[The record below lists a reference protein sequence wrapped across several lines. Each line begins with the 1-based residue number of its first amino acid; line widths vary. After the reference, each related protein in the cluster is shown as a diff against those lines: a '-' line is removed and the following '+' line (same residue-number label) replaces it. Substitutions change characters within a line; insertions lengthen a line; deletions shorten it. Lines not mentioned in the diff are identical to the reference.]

1 MQSLDKQQQT
11 TNYNPQLVYV
21 QPGKRKVNFQVFN
34 LDLVIE
40 FREFSLI
47 IQICEGKGMKSG
59 NKSSGRGSPFEMG
72 FRAGDK
78 ENRKVLANLR
88 VNNLNKDLEDAH
100 LFKLSKKNL
109 FHDKHQLDDQE
120 RTSRTTMSSSFRQI
134 GRNQTG
140 ALLELLKDE
149 ITKKYESSE
158 ANRLYWFPAN
168 EEDSESSIQSLENV
182 TNYDLNAQNK
192 AQGAD
197 EIESLLSRLVTI
209 VNKSPTSGSI
219 LKQKNSTS
227 HRLFCELLKN
237 VAAES
242 KTNLKKISVA
252 QEKKSRDKINTVIS
266 KPKLPSSF
274 SKTPTNNLIGRLH
287 IKSKADIPCCFKSN
301 RRENSPKLQ
310 DYHTQSSQ
318 VNLKESFKPATAR
331 DLTRS
336 GSGKLFDK
344 KLHRK
349 DKPERNQITQN
360 LVKKIIKTSHATHTG
375 NNSSM
380 KDERSNSRKKS
391 PEAMLCGNKTFA
403 QEPSKK
409 TFTNL
414 SKKIYAQ
421 QNNMYFS
428 THFLQKD

>member
-1 MQSLDKQQQT
+1 
-11 TNYNPQLVYV
+11 
-21 QPGKRKVNFQVFN
+21 
-34 LDLVIE
+34 
-40 FREFSLI
+40 
-47 IQICEGKGMKSG
+47 MKSG

-72 FRAGDK
+72 FRAGEK
-78 ENRKVLANLR
+78 ENRRVLANLR

-109 FHDKHQLDDQE
+109 FHDKHQLEDQE

-149 ITKKYESSE
+149 IWKKYEHSE
-158 ANRLYWFPAN
+158 TNRHYWFPSN
-168 EEDSESSIQSLENV
+168 EDDSESSIQSLENV
-182 TNYDLNAQNK
+182 TDYDLNAQNK
-192 AQGAD
+192 GQGAD

-209 VNKSPTSGSI
+209 VNKSPTGGSI

-242 KTNLKKISVA
+242 KTNLKKSSVA
-252 QEKKSRDKINTVIS
+252 QDKKSRDKINTVIS
-266 KPKLPSSF
+266 KPKLPANF

-287 IKSKADIPCCFKSN
+287 IKSKAEIPCCFKSN

-310 DYHTQSSQ
+310 DFHTQSSQ
-318 VNLKESFKPATAR
+318 VNLKEAFKPTTNK

-336 GSGKLFDK
+336 GSGKLFEK
-344 KLHRK
+344 KAERR
-349 DKPERNQITQN
+349 DKPERNQISTN
-360 LVKKIIKTSHATHTG
+360 IVKKIIKTLPINHTG
-375 NNSSM
+375 NNSSL

-391 PEAMLCGNKTFA
+391 PEGMVCGNKTFA
-403 QEPSKK
+403 QEPAKK

-414 SKKIYAQ
+414 SRKINAQ

-428 THFLQKD
+428 THFLQKTNNL